1 MTTAD
6 SSADPGDASSPERSP
21 GQMLRAAR
29 ESRGVHLA
37 VLSMA
42 LKVPTRQL
50 EALEQDDHQAF
61 KGMAFVRALAQSV
74 CRHLGMD
81 PAPVLAGLPQSASP
95 LGSLVSAKKSTAT
108 LGKLPL
114 HHSGTGRNVQWPRR
128 VLWLAVLM
136 LVGIAVM
143 LWWPTPQS
151 QSLHDD
157 SASLSPRPVAEA
169 QDSPQQ
175 VTVAPDAASAAIAPG
190 SAPVAS
196 ASLANPATPAVLQE
210 KTSDLPRNSPG
221 SLLVQAR
228 ADVWVE
234 IRNNER
240 EIVLKRQIRLGE
252 SVSLELQAPVYLY
265 VSRAESTDVSW
276 RGKPVDLVSRA
287 LNNETR
293 MQINP

>member
-1 MTTAD
+1 
-6 SSADPGDASSPERSP
+6 
-21 GQMLRAAR
+21 
-29 ESRGVHLA
+29 
-37 VLSMA
+37 
-42 LKVPTRQL
+42 
-50 EALEQDDHQAF
+50 
-61 KGMAFVRALAQSV
+61 
-74 CRHLGMD
+74 
-81 PAPVLAGLPQSASP
+81 
-95 LGSLVSAKKSTAT
+95 
-108 LGKLPL
+108 
-114 HHSGTGRNVQWPRR
+114 
-128 VLWLAVLM
+128 
-136 LVGIAVM
+136 
-143 LWWPTPQS
+143 
-151 QSLHDD
+151 
-157 SASLSPRPVAEA
+157 VAEA

-175 VTVAPDAASAAIAPG
+175 VTVAPDAASAATAPG
-190 SAPVAS
+190 SAPVAP

-221 SLLVQAR
+221 SLLIQAR

-234 IRNNER
+234 VRNNER